1 MFNNKPNK
9 MISDER
15 GKIHWISRS
24 VAIVAV
30 VMWRDKFLVL
40 QRGPQV
46 SCPTKWCSPCGY
58 LDWSESASE
67 CAIREIYEET
77 GIDLRTYK
85 VSGLES
91 PYELV
96 TEPGVNWKQDIAIH
110 FRITI
115 HSETE
120 PKYDLSSVDPGETLD
135 IKWITAD
142 ELPNYNF
149 AFNHDNRIYKCIN
162 Q

>member
-1 MFNNKPNK
+1 MFNNKQNE
-9 MISDER
+9 ILRDEK

-24 VAIVAV
+24 VAVVAV
-30 VMWRDKFLVL
+30 VKWQDKFLVL
-40 QRGPQV
+40 KRGPIV
-46 SCPTKWCSPCGY
+46 SNPDKWCSPCGY
-58 LDWSESASE
+58 LDWNESASE
-67 CAIREIYEET
+67 CVVREIYEET
-77 GIDLRTYK
+77 GINLRNYQ
-85 VSGLES
+85 VSGLEV
-91 PYELV
+91 PYEVV
-96 TEPGVNWKQDIAIH
+96 TEPKVNWKQDIAIH
-110 FRITI
+110 FIITI

-149 AFNHDNRIYKCIN
+149 AFNHDKRIYKCIN

>member
-1 MFNNKPNK
+1 
-9 MISDER
+9 
-15 GKIHWISRS
+15 
-24 VAIVAV
+24 
-30 VMWRDKFLVL
+30 
-40 QRGPQV
+40 
-46 SCPTKWCSPCGY
+46 
-58 LDWSESASE
+58 
-67 CAIREIYEET
+67 
-77 GIDLRTYK
+77 LRIYK

-115 HSETE
+115 DSETE

-135 IKWITAD
+135 IKWITGD

-149 AFNHDNRIYKCIN
+149 AFNHDKRIYKCIN